1 MRKKMKSVVAMVLS
15 FALTGAVLAGCGESR
30 QPRQD
35 TQQSIPTNILEETQ
49 QNPAAEEAET
59 AEKPTQTA
67 GGCEDNFT
75 VDFLKLDADGVLATN
90 GINH

>member
-35 TQQSIPTNILEETQ
+35 T
-49 QNPAAEEAET
+49 
-59 AEKPTQTA
+59 
-67 GGCEDNFT
+67 
-75 VDFLKLDADGVLATN
+75 
-90 GINH
+90 